1 MEVQSSLPASTAF
14 LPYRDTSLHY
24 LSNITNSDFGFDPS
38 SDLTPGVNEGGLK
51 VWECS
56 YDLIQYL
63 RSHPEVVVGKRVL
76 ELGCGHGLPGIACK
90 LLGAGEVVFQDYTPA
105 VLQRVT
111 AANIDRNLNCTE
123 GTRLISG
130 PWGDYSHLGRFD
142 LIISSETTYN
152 PASYPQLL
160 TAIRSC
166 IAGRCLLACKTYYF
180 GVGGGTEAF
189 LQAAQTAAFQTSVLS
204 HFQDGRSSL
213 RDLIEISLNS

>member
-1 MEVQSSLPASTAF
+1 MEVQPSSLLSGAF

-24 LSNITNSDFGFDPS
+24 LSNLHNSDFGFDAS

-63 RSHPEVVVGKRVL
+63 RLHPQIVTGKRVL

-90 LLGAGEVVFQDYTPA
+90 QLGAREVVFQDYTSA
-105 VLQRVT
+105 VLERVT
-111 AANIDRNLNCTE
+111 AANILKNLGSTE

-130 PWGDYSHLGRFD
+130 PWGDYTHLGRFD

-152 PASYPQLL
+152 PAGYPGLL
-160 TAIRSC
+160 AAIGSC
-166 IAGRCLLACKTYYF
+166 IAETCLIACKTYYF

-189 LQAAQTAAFQTSVLS
+189 LQAAQAAGFPTNVVT
-204 HFQDGRSSL
+204 HYQDGRSSL
-213 RDLIEISLNS
+213 RDLIAISPNT

>member
-1 MEVQSSLPASTAF
+1 MDGQSSPSAVF

-24 LSNITNSDFGFDPS
+24 LSNLTNSDFGFDPS

-56 YDLIQYL
+56 YDLIHYL
-63 RSHPEVVVGKRVL
+63 RSHPGEVEGKRVL

-90 LLGAGEVVFQDYTPA
+90 QLGAKEVVFQDYTPA
-105 VLQRVT
+105 VLERVT
-111 AANIDRNLNCTE
+111 AANIGRNLGSSE
-123 GTRLISG
+123 GSRLISG
-130 PWGDYSHLGRFD
+130 PWGDYSHLGSFD
-142 LIISSETTYN
+142 LVISSETTYN

-166 IAGRCLLACKTYYF
+166 IAGRCLIACKTYYF

-189 LQAAQTAAFQTSVLS
+189 LQAAQAAGFQTSALH
-204 HFQDGRSSL
+204 HFEDGRSSL
-213 RDLIEISLNS
+213 RDLIEISLGT